1 MRSFAQSH
9 VMLLVEAVTKVA
21 VGFGVAVATQ
31 LLVFPVFGLQMT
43 WLENLK
49 LAAAFTLISII
60 RSFALRRLFEVIR
73 TRRGERETAAR
84 AGRRR
89 QDPVVFRRIFC
100 KSDLYS
106 RSSRR

>member
-1 MRSFAQSH
+1 MKQSRSMS
-9 VMLLVEAVTKVA
+9 LLEAVANVVIGYGA
-21 VGFGVAVATQ
+21 AVATQ
-31 LLVFPVFGLQMT
+31 ILVFPVFGLQMT
-43 WLENLK
+43 WMENLK

-60 RSFALRRLFEVIR
+60 RSFALRRLFEAIR

-89 QDPVVFRRIFC
+89 QDPVEFRRKFC

-106 RSSRR
+106 RSFRR